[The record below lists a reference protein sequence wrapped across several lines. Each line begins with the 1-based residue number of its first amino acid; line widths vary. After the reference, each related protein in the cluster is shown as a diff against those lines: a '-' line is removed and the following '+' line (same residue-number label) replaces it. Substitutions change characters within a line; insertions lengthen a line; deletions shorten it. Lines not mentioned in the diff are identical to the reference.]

1 MTIAVAFILLTAN
14 PPSARELANFI
25 AGIEG
30 TPYLVN
36 GKPIARVEKEA
47 GEVVWLRLD
56 GMQLAPDD
64 FRLLASLPTLR
75 RLSLAR
81 TNVTDKDLAHL
92 RSLTRLEGIVLNQT
106 EVTDRAIDEL
116 VHVESLRSACLGQVR
131 ITPAAVGRLKEQ
143 FPKLSLGY
151 CPRP

>member
-1 MTIAVAFILLTAN
+1 MALALSLLLLTAN

-30 TPYLVN
+30 TPYIVN

-47 GEVVWLRLD
+47 GDVVWLRLD

-64 FRLLASLPTLR
+64 FRLLGALKALR

-81 TNVTDKDLAHL
+81 TNVTDKDLVYL
-92 RSLTRLEGIVLNQT
+92 RGLTRLEGIVLNQT

-116 VHVESLRSACLGQVR
+116 LQVKSLRSACLGQVR

-151 CPRP
+151 SPRP